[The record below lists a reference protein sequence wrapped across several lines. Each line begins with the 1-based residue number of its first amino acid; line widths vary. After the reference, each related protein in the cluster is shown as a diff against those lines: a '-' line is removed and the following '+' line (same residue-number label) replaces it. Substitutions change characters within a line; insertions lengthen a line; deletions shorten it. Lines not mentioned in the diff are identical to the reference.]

1 VHVRRFPTPARA
13 PRTLT
18 APTHMRNVVMRLAIL
33 GALAALCVLPAAQAS
48 PDSAQARAAT
58 SATQHRV
65 QAQREHPRIARRE
78 PPRPAT
84 QMPSLGERV
93 ARIAHRYLGAPYAYG
108 GATPSGFDCSGFV
121 MFVYSKIGIDLPHH
135 AASQYGYGRAVEY
148 SALKAGDLVFFY
160 GLGHVGLYV
169 GRGLFIDAPQS
180 GDVVR
185 KRPLAERRHS
195 FVGARRIVT
204 D

>member
-1 VHVRRFPTPARA
+1 
-13 PRTLT
+13 
-18 APTHMRNVVMRLAIL
+18 MRNVVMRLAIL
-33 GALAALCVLPAAQAS
+33 GAIAALCVLPAAQAS
-48 PDSAQARAAT
+48 PRSAQARAAT
-58 SATQHRV
+58 SATQHHTSA
-65 QAQREHPRIARRE
+65 QAQREHPRLAQRE
-78 PPRPAT
+78 PRRLAT

-148 SALKAGDLVFFY
+148 PELKAGDLVFFY

-169 GRGLFIDAPQS
+169 GKGLFIDAPQS

-185 KRPLAERRHS
+185 KKPLAERRHS
-195 FVGARRIVT
+195 FVGARRIVQG
-204 D
+204 